1 MSVPVWAQSQGDD
14 TAQRQKLA
22 EKLVTLWHPDDVVV
36 VMIQRPAAEALQQA
50 RVALQGRVSAERR
63 DETMLAIA
71 KDVQKYIDEATPLVR
86 ESAKKDIGS
95 TVIPILVKEFSA
107 NELTELIGILESP
120 TKKKFEKL
128 VPQME
133 RTLGDRV
140 AVDIGAEITPK
151 MQELTKEV
159 GLKLRA
165 ASIPR

>member
-1 MSVPVWAQSQGDD
+1 
-14 TAQRQKLA
+14 
-22 EKLVTLWHPDDVVV
+22 
-36 VMIQRPAAEALQQA
+36 MIQRPAAEALQQA

-120 TKKKFEKL
+120 TKKKFIKPGESREAKPVL
-128 VPQME
+128 VAPPPPLSAMAST
-133 RTLGDRV
+133 RR
-140 AVDIGAEITPK
+140 PSMK
-151 MQELTKEV
+151 SNYRP
-159 GLKLRA
+159 LR
-165 ASIPR
+165 SDCSPRCWKVRNSAWAWPSMTATN